1 MTALQVR
8 TLPSIEERQRPAP
21 RRIPPP
27 LVPLIGV
34 LAAVSLFAWPGPR
47 VETPTPL
54 TLSEPVMSL
63 AAPEARIA
71 PPASVRSFESFV
83 SALNRGDT
91 DATIALLAPQ
101 LPEVA
106 GLGTFTYPLAK
117 NAGLWDGGE
126 LDAISVA
133 GLVEKASGIPGPVVI
148 SNCSAF
154 GDGPKVTIV
163 ACDYTAVG
171 LILLPSFRPELG
183 TLFGFMVDSAVAG
196 VTYTSGATKPGPIP

>member
-8 TLPSIEERQRPAP
+8 TLPSTEERQRPAP

-27 LVPLIGV
+27 LVPLIGAI
-34 LAAVSLFAWPGPR
+34 AAVALFAWPGPR

-126 LDAISVA
+126 LDATSVA
-133 GLVEKASGIPGPVVI
+133 GVV
-148 SNCSAF
+148 
-154 GDGPKVTIV
+154 
-163 ACDYTAVG
+163 
-171 LILLPSFRPELG
+171 LITVSCIARNR
-183 TLFGFMVDSAVAG
+183 
-196 VTYTSGATKPGPIP
+196 